1 MHNVQMYTFKNA
13 GTTKL
18 KYTLITKAGK
28 IMVFYIL
35 DTAMTYKTIYGGVIV
50 TNDTDVTLMENVNE
64 QV

>member
-1 MHNVQMYTFKNA
+1 M
-13 GTTKL
+13 

-35 DTAMTYKTIYGGVIV
+35 DTALMYKTIYGGMIV
-50 TNDTDVTLMENVNE
+50 SNDVTLMETVNE